1 MADDKFNEPPA
12 DFDADEIR
20 KAFDQVAA
28 QVGVRPNFV
37 VAPARTM
44 QSPKML
50 AVLHQ
55 LSQDGVAV
63 SFSLSDRVEG

>member
-1 MADDKFNEPPA
+1 MPDDKFDQSSA

-20 KAFDQVAA
+20 KAFDQVCA
-28 QVGVRPNFV
+28 QVGVRPNFI
-37 VAPARTM
+37 VASPRMM

-55 LSQDGVAV
+55 LSQEGVAV
-63 SFSLSDRVEG
+63 SFPLADRVED